1 MSVLMLSE
9 DDVRRLLTM
18 DEGLD
23 AVEVGL
29 KKLALDEA
37 ENVPRS
43 RCRTDHAMLHVL
55 PASAKGL
62 GVLGYK
68 AYVTGKGG
76 TNFQVALFDGRT
88 GEQLAL
94 MQADYLG
101 QVRTGAAS
109 GVATRALARADVTS
123 VGLYGTGKQAR
134 TQLLAVCKVRS
145 IRRVQVYS
153 RDAERRRRF
162 AEDMSTACGTEVV
175 PVDRPE
181 AAAEGLDIVITATSS
196 REPVLRGG
204 WVAEGA
210 HLNIVGSNFLGKAE
224 IDVET
229 VRRAGLIVVDSREQA
244 KIESGDLLPA
254 VEQGVLHWSSL
265 IDLGQVLVGAV
276 RGRQDAREITLF
288 KSHGIGIED
297 IAVAARVYAR
307 AKEQGV
313 GRTLDW

>member
-1 MSVLMLSE
+1 
-9 DDVRRLLTM
+9 
-18 DEGLD
+18 
-23 AVEVGL
+23 
-29 KKLALDEA
+29 
-37 ENVPRS
+37 
-43 RCRTDHAMLHVL
+43 MLHVL

-68 AYVTGKGG
+68 AYVTGKLR

-88 GEQLAL
+88 GEQIAL

-109 GVATRALARADVTS
+109 GVATRILARPDAATLGV
-123 VGLYGTGKQAR
+123 YGTGKQAR

-145 IRRVQVYS
+145 IRRASVYG
-153 RDAERRRRF
+153 RDADRRRRF
-162 AEDMSTACGTEVV
+162 AEEMSAACGTEVV

-181 AAAEGLDIVITATSS
+181 SAAEGQDIVITATNS
-196 REPVLRGG
+196 REPVLRGA

-210 HLNIVGSNFLGKAE
+210 HLNVVGSNFLGKTE
-224 IDVET
+224 VDVET
-229 VRRAGLIVVDSREQA
+229 VRRAGLIVVDSKEQA
-244 KIESGDLLPA
+244 KLESGDLLPA
-254 VEQGVLHWSSL
+254 IEQGVLRWSNL
-265 IDLGQVLVGAV
+265 VDLGQVLVGSG

-307 AKEQGV
+307 AKAENV

>member
-1 MSVLMLSE
+1 MSVLLLSE

-18 DEGLD
+18 DEALQ
-23 AVEVGL
+23 AVEIGL

-68 AYVTGKGG
+68 AYVTGKHG

-88 GEQLAL
+88 GQQLAL

-109 GVATRALARADVTS
+109 GVATQLLARPEAAT
-123 VGLYGTGKQAR
+123 VGMYGTGKQAR
-134 TQLLAVCKVRS
+134 TQLLAVCKVRP
-145 IRRVQVYS
+145 IRRASVYGS
-153 RDAERRRRF
+153 DADRCRRF
-162 AEDMSTACGTEVV
+162 AEEMSAACGTEVV

-181 AAAEGLDIVITATSS
+181 LAAEGQDIVITATNS
-196 REPVLRGG
+196 REAVVRGA
-204 WVAEGA
+204 WVAEGT
-210 HLNIVGSNFLGKAE
+210 HLNVVGSNFLGKAE

-229 VRRAGLIVVDSREQA
+229 VRRAGLIVVDSKEQA

-254 VEQGVLHWSSL
+254 IEQGVLRWSNL
-265 IDLGQVLVGAV
+265 IDLGQVLVGSA

-307 AKEQGV
+307 AKAQNV

>member
-1 MSVLMLSE
+1 MAVLLLSE

-18 DEGLD
+18 DDALE

-68 AYVTGKGG
+68 AYVTSKTG
-76 TNFQVALFDGRT
+76 TRFHVALFDGRS
-88 GEQLAL
+88 GEQLVL

-109 GVATRALARADVTS
+109 GVATRALARQDAAT

-145 IRRVQVYS
+145 IRRVHVYS
-153 RDAERRRRF
+153 RDGERRRGF
-162 AEDMSTACGTEVV
+162 AEEMANACFTDVV

-181 AAAEGLDIVITATSS
+181 AAADGQDIVITATSS
-196 REPVLRGG
+196 RDPVLHGA
-204 WVAEGA
+204 WLADGA
-210 HLNIVGSNFLGKAE
+210 HLNVVGSNFLGKAE
-224 IDVET
+224 VDVET
-229 VRRAGLIVVDSREQA
+229 IRRAGLIVVDSKEQA

-254 VEQGVLHWSSL
+254 IEQGVLHWSSVF
-265 IDLGQVLVGAV
+265 DLGQVLVGAAA
-276 RGRQDAREITLF
+276 GRKDSRQITLF
-288 KSHGIGIED
+288 KSHGLGIED
-297 IAVAARVYAR
+297 IAVAARVYAK

-313 GRTLDW
+313 GRALDW

>member
-1 MSVLMLSE
+1 MSVLLLSE

-18 DEGLD
+18 DEALE
-23 AVEVGL
+23 AVEVAL
-29 KKLALDEA
+29 RKLALDEA

-55 PASAKGL
+55 PASAKAL
-62 GVLGYK
+62 GVIGYK

-109 GVATRALARADVTS
+109 GVATRLLARPDSAT

-145 IRRVQVYS
+145 ISRVHVYS

-162 AEDMSTACGTEVV
+162 AEEMSRECGTEVV

-181 AAAEGLDIVITATSS
+181 AAAEGLDVVITATSS
-196 REPVLRGG
+196 REPVLNGA
-204 WVAEGA
+204 WVAEGS

-229 VRRAGLIVVDSREQA
+229 VRRAGLIVVDSKEQA

-254 VEQGVLHWSSL
+254 IEQGVLHWTSVFE
-265 IDLGQVLVGAV
+265 LGQVLVGAT
-276 RGRQDAREITLF
+276 RGRTDAREITLF

-297 IAVAARVYAR
+297 IAVAARVHAR

>member
-1 MSVLMLSE
+1 MSVLLLSE

-18 DEGLD
+18 EEALE
-23 AVEVGL
+23 AVEIGL

-55 PASAKGL
+55 PSSAKGL

-68 AYVTGKGG
+68 AYVTGKSG

-109 GVATRALARADVTS
+109 GVATRVLARPEAAT

-134 TQLLAVCKVRS
+134 TQLIAVCKVRA
-145 IRRVQVYS
+145 IRRAHVYG
-153 RDAERRRRF
+153 RDSERRRRF
-162 AEDMSTACGTEVV
+162 AEEMSKECGTEVV

-196 REPVLRGG
+196 REPVLRSA
-204 WVAEGA
+204 WVTEGA

-224 IDVET
+224 LDVEA
-229 VRRAGLIVVDSREQA
+229 VRRAGLIVVDSKEQA

-254 VEQGVLHWSSL
+254 IEQGLLHWTSVVE
-265 IDLGQVLVGAV
+265 LGQVLVGAA
-276 RGRQDAREITLF
+276 RGRKDAREITLF

-297 IAVAARVYAR
+297 IAVASRIHAR